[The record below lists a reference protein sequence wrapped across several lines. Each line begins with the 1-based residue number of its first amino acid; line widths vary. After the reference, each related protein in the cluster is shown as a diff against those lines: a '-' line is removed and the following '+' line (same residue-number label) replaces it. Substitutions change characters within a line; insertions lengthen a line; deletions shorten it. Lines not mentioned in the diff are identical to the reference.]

1 MKLSAEMSL
10 YPLEE
15 KYEKPIL
22 EFIESLKA
30 NPGLTVKVNTM
41 STQVFGDFDTVTDQ
55 LKESM
60 KSTFS
65 DELARILV
73 VKFINADLTPENAG

>member
-1 MKLSAEMSL
+1 MKISAEMSL

-22 EFIESLKA
+22 EFIDKLKSH
-30 NPGLTVKVNTM
+30 PELTVNVNTM
-41 STQVFGDFDTVTDQ
+41 STQVFGEFDTVMDEI
-55 LKESM
+55 KIAM

-65 DELARILV
+65 EELARILV
-73 VKFINADLTPENAG
+73 VKFINSDLTPKDA

>member
-22 EFIESLKA
+22 QFIDTLKS
-30 NPGLTVKVNTM
+30 NPNLTVKVNTM
-41 STQVFGDFDTVTDQ
+41 STQVFGEFDIVLDE
-55 LKESM
+55 LKMAM
-60 KSTFS
+60 KSAFS
-65 DELARILV
+65 EELARILV
-73 VKFINADLTPENAG
+73 VKFINSDLTPADAE